1 MTIHWFPGHMNQ
13 ARREISQA
21 LRETDVVIEVR
32 DARVPSSSAN
42 PMLEELRE
50 GRPCICVL
58 NKADLADP
66 TVTKA
71 WLAELAAGEASEC
84 IAASATVASEVRR
97 LGTRCRRLVPR
108 RVGPGKPVRA
118 LVVGIPNVGKST
130 LINTLKGRRVA
141 AVADRPAVTRGRQR
155 VDLDIGFSLSDTPGV
170 LWPKLEDQV
179 AAHRL
184 AACGS
189 IGKAAF
195 DSTQVAHFALGFLA
209 DRYPEQLRA
218 RYRLE
223 ALDAEP
229 DELLAAVARARG
241 LLKPGGRLDLERA
254 AEVFLRELRSGKLGR
269 ISFEEPAG

>member
-1 MTIHWFPGHMNQ
+1 MNQ

-32 DARVPSSSAN
+32 DARLPRSSAN

-50 GRPCICVL
+50 GRPCVCVL

-66 TVTKA
+66 AVTRA
-71 WLAELAAGEASEC
+71 WLAELSAADAVEC
-84 IAASATVASEVRR
+84 VALCATVASEVRR
-97 LGTRCRRLVPR
+97 VASRCRRLAPR
-108 RVGPGKPVRA
+108 RVGPGRPLRV

-170 LWPKLEDQV
+170 LWPKLEDQA
-179 AAHRL
+179 AAHKL

-189 IGKAAF
+189 IGEAAF
-195 DSTQVAHFALGFLA
+195 DSLEVARFALELLA
-209 DRYPEQLRA
+209 ERYPRQLCE
-218 RYRLE
+218 RYRLDS
-223 ALDAEP
+223 ADAEP
-229 DELLAAVARARG
+229 GELLEAIARGRG
-241 LLKPGGRLDLERA
+241 LLGPGGRPDTLRA
-254 AEVFLRELRSGKLGR
+254 AELLLRELRSGKLGR
-269 ISFEEPAG
+269 ISL